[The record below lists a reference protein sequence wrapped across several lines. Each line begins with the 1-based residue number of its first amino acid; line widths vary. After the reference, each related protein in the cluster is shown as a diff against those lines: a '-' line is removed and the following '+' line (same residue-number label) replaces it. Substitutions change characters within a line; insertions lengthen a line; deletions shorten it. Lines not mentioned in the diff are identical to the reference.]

1 MNKQPLDTARDTDL
15 RLSQQ
20 AMQRAAQ
27 RARELAAQTGTA
39 IVVSRHGVLELLSL
53 DKETETQPLGVNEPH
68 APYGKKP

>member
-1 MNKQPLDTARDTDL
+1 MNKQPINTARDTDL

-39 IVVSRHGVLELLSL
+39 IVISRNGVIEQISP
-53 DKETETQPLGVNEPH
+53 KTGAAGQNVQEPD
-68 APYGKKP
+68 APYGDKP